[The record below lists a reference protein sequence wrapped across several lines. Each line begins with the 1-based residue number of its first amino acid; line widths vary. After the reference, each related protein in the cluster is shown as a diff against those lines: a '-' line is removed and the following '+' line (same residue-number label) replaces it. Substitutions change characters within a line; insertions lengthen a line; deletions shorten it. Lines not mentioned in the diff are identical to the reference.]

1 MSVERIDS
9 NNMSFDKKTMVTII
23 PTKTIIRDVSEST
36 KRIDINNMSVDKKA
50 MITTRTMIRDVSEFL
65 PWDPVVARKKLARV
79 EQTSRA
85 HAAMRQRVC

>member
-23 PTKTIIRDVSEST
+23 PTKTTNQRCFRTT

-85 HAAMRQRVC
+85 HAAM